1 MTGNESLGLHILIFI
16 IHFTI
21 ISFLLRA
28 DFPDPHLLPAFLSF
42 TFSILDFCIGNKP
55 KMANPEVLLPFLFIF
70 CLVFLI
76 FLDRYRT
83 DRYDILRTKAQN
95 AESIK

>member
-21 ISFLLRA
+21 ISFLLRVV
-28 DFPDPHLLPAFLSF
+28 FPDLHLLPTFFSF

-70 CLVFLI
+70 CLAFLSH
-76 FLDRYRT
+76 F
-83 DRYDILRTKAQN
+83 
-95 AESIK
+95 S